1 MFMRLLSLMFL
12 AIDSRAVLGRRVL
25 VVLIDSMIG
34 LHAHWKTCTT
44 RKSVAAM
51 LNDRLRFHRVLGL
64 KKTRRVTE
72 DLFVERIIHSWRGGI
87 NGSGGG

>member
-25 VVLIDSMIG
+25 VVLVDSVIG
-34 LHAHWKTCTT
+34 LHTHWKICM
-44 RKSVAAM
+44 SVAAM
-51 LNDRLRFHRVLGL
+51 LNDRLRFHRVLGP
-64 KKTRRVTE
+64 KKTRWVTE

-87 NGSGGG
+87 KGSGGG